1 MVDLSISI
9 VNTSNWQ
16 YLEPCIRAIIEN
28 THKINY
34 EILVVDNASGD
45 GSAKYI
51 SEKFPEVI
59 LTVNNQRYGFAKNNN
74 INLKKS
80 SGRYLMLLNDD
91 TLVQAG
97 SLDIAIIYLDKNSE
111 VGMIGCKMISPDGT
125 FQPSSARRFR
135 TLLSILLSESGIIWR
150 FRKFFPPDENSI
162 REIDLPQESGM
173 IIRREVLDQVGLLDE
188 QFFMFGEGADW
199 CRRIKHDGWKIM
211 FLPDCHIIHF
221 GGTTNQKASLKM
233 FIQSYK
239 STYLYFRK
247 KNVLIS
253 QCYRLLILI
262 IYAIK
267 FLFAKTHCLLNKSK
281 ENSLSDLL
289 SYYQALINFMLTG
302 ISNPNYP
309 YPVD

>member
-1 MVDLSISI
+1 
-9 VNTSNWQ
+9 
-16 YLEPCIRAIIEN
+16 
-28 THKINY
+28 
-34 EILVVDNASGD
+34 
-45 GSAKYI
+45 
-51 SEKFPEVI
+51 
-59 LTVNNQRYGFAKNNN
+59 
-74 INLKKS
+74 
-80 SGRYLMLLNDD
+80 
-91 TLVQAG
+91 
-97 SLDIAIIYLDKNSE
+97 
-111 VGMIGCKMISPDGT
+111 MIGCKMISPDGT

-302 ISNPNYP
+302 ISNPNCP